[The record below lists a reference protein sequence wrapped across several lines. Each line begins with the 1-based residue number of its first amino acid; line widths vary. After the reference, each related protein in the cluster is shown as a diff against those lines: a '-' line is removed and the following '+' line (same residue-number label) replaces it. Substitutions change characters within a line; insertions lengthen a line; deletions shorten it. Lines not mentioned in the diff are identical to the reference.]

1 MASPHQCLGG
11 HGEGRSGEDAAGEHR
26 RASRL
31 QGAHRGG
38 DADEGDPVVEV
49 LRVRLADGV
58 PIMLERLCYSYEV
71 GRHVLSFDPDSG
83 SIHERLVASGVD
95 IHHATRLLDA
105 VGADEVDARL
115 LEIPEGSPLM
125 RLRRRAFTIEGTPL
139 EWSEDRYLP
148 GHARFASSA
157 VRGGGNGLAMLK
169 GL

>member
-1 MASPHQCLGG
+1 M
-11 HGEGRSGEDAAGEHR
+11 
-26 RASRL
+26 
-31 QGAHRGG
+31 
-38 DADEGDPVVEV
+38 VEV

-157 VRGGGNGLAMLK
+157 VRGGGNGLAVLK